1 MSLSTILSTLNKPPL
16 VLGTG
21 LGIAFGGLPVLAANV
36 GSLSLPLLQALN
48 VLSFACNVTAVSVPG
63 RLDGQQDERM
73 RKGSIN
79 PSNTKGQEETT
90 PLTSKARSD
99 EKASDEADAAAA
111 NLRLRSLVLPAGWA
125 FSIWGVIYLGETTLC
140 VAQFVNPDLQTVL
153 PQVTAPFVA
162 ANLVQSLWCASF
174 RPSYND
180 GWHKY
185 VSVAV
190 STRVVGSLFGVY
202 FII

>member
-1 MSLSTILSTLNKPPL
+1 
-16 VLGTG
+16 
-21 LGIAFGGLPVLAANV
+21 
-36 GSLSLPLLQALN
+36 
-48 VLSFACNVTAVSVPG
+48 LSFACNVTAVSVPG

-73 RKGSIN
+73 RRGDIN
-79 PSNTKGQEETT
+79 PSNTGGDETT
-90 PLTSKARSD
+90 PLTSKTRSD
-99 EKASDEADAAAA
+99 ETASDEADAAAA

-125 FSIWGVIYLGETTLC
+125 FSIWGAIYLGETTWC
-140 VAQFVNPDLQTVL
+140 VAQFVNSDLQTVL

-190 STRVVGSLFGVY
+190 STRVVGSSFG
-202 FII
+202 FALQSNSTSSFTFQSIFC